1 MRYKNSFAPA
11 FTCDPEILEQFPHL
25 RGRKETPV
33 MKRAKKV
40 REGSGDKLCAE
51 QVRRHERR
59 EKVVVRRN
67 VSEADYIM
75 VV

>member
-1 MRYKNSFAPA
+1 MKNSTIDPA
-11 FTCDPEILEQFPHL
+11 VLEQFPHL
-25 RGRKETPV
+25 KGRQETPV

-40 REGSGDKLCAE
+40 REGFEDKLCAE

-67 VSEADYIM
+67 VSESDYIM